1 MVIIFFQ
8 APAKTPAPKT
18 AKASTS
24 DDVSNLDPTMC
35 STKYMSA
42 LAKKKATK
50 QVQFSPFITL
60 CLGSFISLSCYK
72 FRDNFTK
79 EL

>member
-24 DDVSNLDPTMC
+24 DDVSGIGIDQTMC

-50 QVQFSPFITL
+50 
-60 CLGSFISLSCYK
+60 
-72 FRDNFTK
+72 
-79 EL
+79 

>member
-8 APAKTPAPKT
+8 APAKTPAPKAK

-24 DDVSNLDPTMC
+24 DDLSGIGIDQTMC

-50 QVQFSPFITL
+50 
-60 CLGSFISLSCYK
+60 
-72 FRDNFTK
+72 
-79 EL
+79 